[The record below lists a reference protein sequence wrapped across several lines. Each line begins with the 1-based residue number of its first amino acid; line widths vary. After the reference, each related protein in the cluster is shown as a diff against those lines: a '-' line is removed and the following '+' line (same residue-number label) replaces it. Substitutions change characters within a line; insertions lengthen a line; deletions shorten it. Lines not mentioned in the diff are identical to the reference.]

1 MRPRPPPPRKENL
14 SEKQNH
20 FEISPIARKQANP
33 HREFAYQLSWSIGK
47 ARDTNF
53 CPIGE
58 VNRSTMLFRTAQP
71 HSETS
76 ARPMCLLDL
85 AVSVRLMRMDRV
97 EINPAIC
104 NGRPII
110 KGTRITVQTI
120 LEFLGAGDTID
131 DLLAEFPGLV
141 REDILAALLYSSKL
155 MGNHFTF
162 QQVA

>member
-1 MRPRPPPPRKENL
+1 
-14 SEKQNH
+14 
-20 FEISPIARKQANP
+20 
-33 HREFAYQLSWSIGK
+33 
-47 ARDTNF
+47 
-53 CPIGE
+53 
-58 VNRSTMLFRTAQP
+58 
-71 HSETS
+71 
-76 ARPMCLLDL
+76 
-85 AVSVRLMRMDRV
+85 MRMDRV